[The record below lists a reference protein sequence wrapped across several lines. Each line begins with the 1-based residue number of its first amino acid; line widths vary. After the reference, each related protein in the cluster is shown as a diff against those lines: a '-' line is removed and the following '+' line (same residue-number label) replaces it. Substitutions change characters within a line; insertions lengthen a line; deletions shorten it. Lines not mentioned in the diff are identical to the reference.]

1 MGGVDRPV
9 QQARAGRRAS
19 GEEKEDKERRE
30 GEGERELRVQK
41 KDRWREGKALGSER
55 KKGMKKN

>member
-19 GEEKEDKERRE
+19 GEEKEDKERRA

-41 KDRWREGKALGSER
+41 KTGGAREKRLEAKG
-55 KKGMKKN
+55 KKG